1 MPNPFWKTWWKINGW
16 TFDGASPYHLKKAVL
31 IVGPHT
37 SWKDL
42 IVGLAARSVLQ
53 LHHIKFL
60 GEKKLFQGPLGW
72 FLRSA
77 VSISTRAEQH
87 TKKVT
92 VKQVVEEFNNQ
103 EKFILALSPEGTRKR
118 VNRLRTGFYFIAQEA
133 NVPIVM
139 IGLDFANKQVVI
151 SEPFYT
157 TDDMEEDF
165 NNIHSFF
172 MSIKGRRP
180 EYGLQHFK
188 ATSGIIYSFKKSF
201 WSQ

>member
-1 MPNPFWKTWWKINGW
+1 MPNFFWKPWWKFNGW

-42 IVGLAARSVLQ
+42 IVGLAAKSVLQ
-53 LHHIKFL
+53 LHHLQFL
-60 GEKKLFQGPLGW
+60 GENKLFQKPLVW
-72 FLRSA
+72 LLRSA
-77 VSISTRAEQH
+77 RRTQADQQNNG
-87 TKKVT
+87 T
-92 VKQVVEEFNNQ
+92 VRQVVEKFNTR
-103 EKFILALSPEGTRKR
+103 EKFMLVISPEGNRKR
-118 VNRLRTGFYFIAQEA
+118 VNRLRTGFYFIAQQA

-157 TDDMEEDF
+157 TDDKEEDF

-172 MSIKGRRP
+172 MSVKGRYP
-180 EYGLQHFK
+180 EHGLQHFK
-188 ATSGIIYSFKKSF
+188 ATSGIIYSFKKSL
-201 WSQ
+201 SPQ